1 MTTSGARADASV
13 WTVPGMPAM
22 LLTTATGFAGYA
34 VLLPV
39 APLWAVHGGAGTGG
53 AGAVNGVLMLFTVL
67 TQPFVPRA
75 LRRFGWGPVLMAGVL
90 LLGLPSLAHLVT
102 DDLAAVLGL
111 SAVRG
116 LGFGVLTVV
125 GSAAV
130 AELVEPA
137 RRGAAIGAYGLAIAV
152 PHLLLLPAGPWL
164 AERAGFWLVFAL
176 GTLPVLG
183 CLPALALG
191 RHLSTP
197 HDDGEPPEHR
207 GQVVAR
213 LLRPMALLLGV
224 TLAGG
229 AVLTFAPQ
237 MVDEAALATAGLLL
251 LTAMAALTRWRIGA
265 LADRYGAQPF
275 LWPLVLSTAAG
286 LALTAYAVEA
296 TSVTQA
302 VAFLVG
308 VAVVGGCYG
317 ALQNLTLVLSF
328 QSVER
333 RDYGVAS
340 AVWNI
345 GFDAGTG
352 LGAVVVGAVA
362 AGSSFP
368 TALLVAAAFSL
379 ATLPLALLRTSG
391 PSRRRTG
398 AARR

>member
-1 MTTSGARADASV
+1 
-13 WTVPGMPAM
+13 MPAL
-22 LLTTATGFAGYA
+22 LLTTSAGFSGYA

-75 LRRFGWGPVLMAGVL
+75 LRRFGWGPVLVAGVL

-102 DDLAAVLGL
+102 DDLVAVLGL

-116 LGFGVLTVV
+116 LGFGVITVV

-130 AELVEPA
+130 AELVPPA

-164 AERAGFWLVFAL
+164 AEQAGFWLVFAL

-197 HDDGEPPEHR
+197 HDEEGGPPEHR

-229 AVLTFAPQ
+229 ALLTFAPQ
-237 MVDEAALATAGLLL
+237 LVDEAALATAGLLL
-251 LTAMAALTRWRIGA
+251 LTATAALTRWRIGS

-275 LWPLVLSTAAG
+275 LWPLVVATAAG
-286 LALTAYAVEA
+286 LGLTAYAIEA
-296 TSVTQA
+296 TSVTRA

-308 VAVVGGCYG
+308 VALVGGCYG

-328 QSVER
+328 RAVER

-362 AGSSFP
+362 AGYSFP
-368 TALLVAAAFSL
+368 TALLVAACFSL
-379 ATLPLALLRTSG
+379 ATLPLALLRPRG
-391 PSRRRTG
+391 PAG
-398 AARR
+398 